1 MFDSLIIVDMAVA
14 YFSFVNDLKYLNIM
28 IIVGSTRESFDSV
41 RYIFNYS
48 FGKMGFVIVVV
59 VVRRGANVTLVL
71 GSVLLSTLSFVK
83 RVDVM
88 IALEMEVV
96 VNVFV

>member
-1 MFDSLIIVDMAVA
+1 MFDLLIIVDMAVV

-28 IIVGSTRESFDSV
+28 IIVGSMCELFDSV
-41 RYIFNYS
+41 CYIFNYS

-59 VVRRGANVTLVL
+59 VVCCGVNVMLVL
-71 GSVLLSTLSFVK
+71 GLVSLSTLLFVK
-83 RVDVM
+83 CVDVM